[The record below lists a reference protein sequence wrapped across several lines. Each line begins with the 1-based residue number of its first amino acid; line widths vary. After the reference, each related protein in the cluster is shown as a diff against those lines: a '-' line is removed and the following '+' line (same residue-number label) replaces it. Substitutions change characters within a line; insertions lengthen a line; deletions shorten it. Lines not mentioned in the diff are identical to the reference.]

1 MELLRVS
8 RIWKR
13 HISTWGKQCANA
25 STVKDIMAPSKKHQS
40 STNDAIL
47 EKITNPQHT
56 CTAQE
61 ENMPLKCYKMEAKY
75 RLQQQYSNLYIQ

>member
-13 HISTWGKQCANA
+13 HISTWSKQCAKG
-25 STVKDIMAPSKKHQS
+25 STLKDIMAPSKKHQS